1 MGDLIRYTF
10 NQMNNTMQIKL
21 IHNNFFRNNS
31 SRKVAAW
38 LLMSVLL
45 FHSFACNRTAQGTAI
60 GAVAGAIVGVLIA
73 DGDDNAK
80 GILIGATVGGIAGAI
95 IGSYMDKHAKKLK
108 QDLGKS
114 AEVERVGESIL
125 VTFDSGIMFDVDSYA
140 LKASTRANLD
150 KMAETMKQYD
160 KTEIIVMGHTD
171 NTGTDEYNQK
181 LSENR
186 AASVS
191 RFLQQ
196 NGVISKRLTNKGFG
210 ENKPVASNNT
220 ISGRQQNRRVEIA
233 IVASKALIESAKKGD
248 K

>member
-1 MGDLIRYTF
+1 
-10 NQMNNTMQIKL
+10 MNNTMQIKL
-21 IHNNFFRNNS
+21 MFLTTL
-31 SRKVAAW
+31 RKAGPIF
-38 LLMSVLL
+38 LLALFLL
-45 FHSFACNRTAQGTAI
+45 HSFSCNRTAQGTAI
-60 GAVAGAIVGVLIA
+60 GAAAGALVGVLIA

-140 LKASTRANLD
+140 LKASTKANLD
-150 KMAETMKQYD
+150 KMAETMKEYD

-171 NTGTDEYNQK
+171 ATGSDEHNQK

-196 NGVISKRLTNKGFG
+196 NGVTAKRVTTKGFG
-210 ENKPVASNNT
+210 EQKPVASNNT
-220 ISGRQQNRRVEIA
+220 ASGREQNRRVEIA
-233 IVASKALIESAKKGD
+233 IVASKALVESAKTDAKN

>member
-1 MGDLIRYTF
+1 
-10 NQMNNTMQIKL
+10 MNNTMQIKL
-21 IHNNFFRNNS
+21 TFLNTL
-31 SRKVAAW
+31 RKAGPIF
-38 LLMSVLL
+38 LLALL
-45 FHSFACNRTAQGTAI
+45 LLHSFSCNRTAQGTAI
-60 GAVAGAIVGVLIA
+60 GAAAGALVGVLIA

-95 IGSYMDKHAKKLK
+95 IGSYMDKHARKLK
-108 QDLGKS
+108 QDLGQS
-114 AEVERVGESIL
+114 ADVERVGESIL

-140 LKASTRANLD
+140 LKASTKANLD
-150 KMAETMKQYD
+150 KMAETMKEYD

-171 NTGTDEYNQK
+171 ATGSDEHNQK

-196 NGVISKRLTNKGFG
+196 NGITAKRVTTKGFG
-210 ENKPVASNNT
+210 EQKPVASNNT
-220 ISGRQQNRRVEIA
+220 TSGREQNRRVEIA
-233 IVASKALIESAKKGD
+233 IVASKALVESAKTDAKN

>member
-1 MGDLIRYTF
+1 
-10 NQMNNTMQIKL
+10 MNNTMQIKL
-21 IHNNFFRNNS
+21 MFLTTL
-31 SRKVAAW
+31 RKAGPIF
-38 LLMSVLL
+38 LLALL
-45 FHSFACNRTAQGTAI
+45 LLHSFSCNRTAQGTAI
-60 GAVAGAIVGVLIA
+60 GAAAGALVGVLIA

-108 QDLGKS
+108 QDLGQS
-114 AEVERVGESIL
+114 ADVERVGESIL

-140 LKASTRANLD
+140 LKASTKANLD
-150 KMAETMKQYD
+150 KMAETMKEYD

-171 NTGTDEYNQK
+171 ATGSDEHNQK

-196 NGVISKRLTNKGFG
+196 NGVTAKRVTTKGFG
-210 ENKPVASNNT
+210 EQKPVASNNT
-220 ISGRQQNRRVEIA
+220 ASGREQNRRVEIA
-233 IVASKALIESAKKGD
+233 IVASKALVESAKSDAKN

>member
-1 MGDLIRYTF
+1 
-10 NQMNNTMQIKL
+10 MNNTMQIKL
-21 IHNNFFRNNS
+21 MFLTS
-31 SRKVAAW
+31 LRKAGPIF
-38 LLMSVLL
+38 LLALL
-45 FHSFACNRTAQGTAI
+45 LLHSFSCNRTAQGTAI
-60 GAVAGAIVGVLIA
+60 GAAAGALVGVLIA

-108 QDLGKS
+108 QDLGQS
-114 AEVERVGESIL
+114 ADVERVGESIL

-140 LKASTRANLD
+140 LKASTKANLD
-150 KMAETMKQYD
+150 KMAETMKEYD

-171 NTGTDEYNQK
+171 ATGSDEHNQK

-196 NGVISKRLTNKGFG
+196 NGITAKRVTTKGFG
-210 ENKPVASNNT
+210 EQKPVASNNSV
-220 ISGRQQNRRVEIA
+220 SGREQNRRVEIA
-233 IVASKALIESAKKGD
+233 IVASKALVESAKTDAK

>member
-1 MGDLIRYTF
+1 
-10 NQMNNTMQIKL
+10 MQIKL
-21 IHNNFFRNNS
+21 MFLTTL
-31 SRKVAAW
+31 RKAGPIF
-38 LLMSVLL
+38 LLALFLL
-45 FHSFACNRTAQGTAI
+45 HSFSCNRTAQGTAI
-60 GAVAGAIVGVLIA
+60 GAAAGALVGVLIA

-140 LKASTRANLD
+140 LKASTKANLD
-150 KMAETMKQYD
+150 KMAETMKEYD

-171 NTGTDEYNQK
+171 ATGSDEHNQK

-196 NGVISKRLTNKGFG
+196 NGITAKRVTTKGFG
-210 ENKPVASNNT
+210 EQKPVASNNT
-220 ISGRQQNRRVEIA
+220 ASGREQNRRVEIA
-233 IVASKALIESAKKGD
+233 IVASKALVESAKTDAKN

>member
-1 MGDLIRYTF
+1 
-10 NQMNNTMQIKL
+10 MNNTMQIKL
-21 IHNNFFRNNS
+21 MPFTPGRQIG
-31 SRKVAAW
+31 AA
-38 LLMSVLL
+38 LLVGLL
-45 FHSFACNRTAQGTAI
+45 LLHSFSCNRTAQGTAI
-60 GAVAGAIVGVLIA
+60 GAAAGAIVGVLIA

-95 IGSYMDKHAKKLK
+95 IGSYMDQHARKLK

-114 AEVERVGESIL
+114 ADVERVGESIL

-171 NTGTDEYNQK
+171 ATGSDDYNQK

-186 AASVS
+186 ASSVS

-196 NGVISKRLTNKGFG
+196 NGITAKRLTTKGFG
-210 ENKPVASNNT
+210 EQKPVASNNSA
-220 ISGRQQNRRVEIA
+220 SGREQNRRVEIA
-233 IVASKALIESAKKGD
+233 IIANKTLVEEAKTEAKN
-248 K
+248 KK

>member
-1 MGDLIRYTF
+1 
-10 NQMNNTMQIKL
+10 MNNTMQIKL
-21 IHNNFFRNNS
+21 MFLTTL
-31 SRKVAAW
+31 RKAGPIF
-38 LLMSVLL
+38 LLALL
-45 FHSFACNRTAQGTAI
+45 LLHSFSCNRTAQGTAI
-60 GAVAGAIVGVLIA
+60 GAAAGALVGVLIA

-140 LKASTRANLD
+140 LKASTKANLD
-150 KMAETMKQYD
+150 KMAETMKEYD

-171 NTGTDEYNQK
+171 ATGSDEHNQK

-196 NGVISKRLTNKGFG
+196 NGITAKRVTTKGFG
-210 ENKPVASNNT
+210 EQKPVSSNNT
-220 ISGRQQNRRVEIA
+220 VSGREQNRRVEIA
-233 IVASKALIESAKKGD
+233 IVASKALVESAKTDAK

>member
-1 MGDLIRYTF
+1 
-10 NQMNNTMQIKL
+10 MNNTMQIKL
-21 IHNNFFRNNS
+21 MFLPTL
-31 SRKVAAW
+31 RKAGPIF
-38 LLMSVLL
+38 LLALL
-45 FHSFACNRTAQGTAI
+45 LLHSFSCNRTAQGTAI
-60 GAVAGAIVGVLIA
+60 GAAAGALVGVLIA

-95 IGSYMDKHAKKLK
+95 IGSYMDKHARKLK
-108 QDLGKS
+108 QDLGQS

-150 KMAETMKQYD
+150 KMAETMKEYD

-171 NTGTDEYNQK
+171 ATGSDEHNQK

-196 NGVISKRLTNKGFG
+196 NGITAKRVTTKGFG
-210 ENKPVASNNT
+210 EQKPVASNNT
-220 ISGRQQNRRVEIA
+220 TSGREQNRRVEIA
-233 IVASKALIESAKKGD
+233 IVASKALVESAKTDAK

>member
-1 MGDLIRYTF
+1 
-10 NQMNNTMQIKL
+10 MNNTMQIKL
-21 IHNNFFRNNS
+21 MFLPTL
-31 SRKVAAW
+31 RKAGPIF
-38 LLMSVLL
+38 LLPLL
-45 FHSFACNRTAQGTAI
+45 LLHSFSCNRTAQGTAI
-60 GAVAGAIVGVLIA
+60 GAAAGALVGVLIA

-95 IGSYMDKHAKKLK
+95 IGSYMDKHARKLK
-108 QDLGKS
+108 QDLGQS

-150 KMAETMKQYD
+150 KMAETMKEYD

-171 NTGTDEYNQK
+171 ATGSDEHNQK

-186 AASVS
+186 ASSVS

-196 NGVISKRLTNKGFG
+196 NGITAKRVTTKGFG
-210 ENKPVASNNT
+210 EQKPVASNNT
-220 ISGRQQNRRVEIA
+220 TSGREQNRRVEIA
-233 IVASKALIESAKKGD
+233 IVASKALVESAKTDAK

>member
-1 MGDLIRYTF
+1 
-10 NQMNNTMQIKL
+10 MNNTMQIKL
-21 IHNNFFRNNS
+21 MFLTTL
-31 SRKVAAW
+31 RKAGPIF
-38 LLMSVLL
+38 LLALL
-45 FHSFACNRTAQGTAI
+45 LLHSFSCNRTAQGTAI
-60 GAVAGAIVGVLIA
+60 GAAAGALVGVLIA

-108 QDLGKS
+108 QDLGQS
-114 AEVERVGESIL
+114 ADVERVGESIL

-140 LKASTRANLD
+140 LKASTKANLD
-150 KMAETMKQYD
+150 KMAETMKEYD

-171 NTGTDEYNQK
+171 ATGSDEHNQK

-196 NGVISKRLTNKGFG
+196 NGITAKRVTTKGFG
-210 ENKPVASNNT
+210 EQKPVASNNSV
-220 ISGRQQNRRVEIA
+220 SGREQNRRVEIA
-233 IVASKALIESAKKGD
+233 IVASKALVESAKTDAKN

>member
-1 MGDLIRYTF
+1 
-10 NQMNNTMQIKL
+10 MNNTMQIKL
-21 IHNNFFRNNS
+21 MFLTTL
-31 SRKVAAW
+31 RKAGPIF
-38 LLMSVLL
+38 LLALL
-45 FHSFACNRTAQGTAI
+45 LLHSFSCNRTAQGTAI
-60 GAVAGAIVGVLIA
+60 GAAAGALVGVLIA

-140 LKASTRANLD
+140 LKASTKANLD
-150 KMAETMKQYD
+150 KMAETMKEYD

-171 NTGTDEYNQK
+171 ATGSDEHNQK

-196 NGVISKRLTNKGFG
+196 NGVTAKRVTTKGFG
-210 ENKPVASNNT
+210 EQKPVASNNSV
-220 ISGRQQNRRVEIA
+220 SGREQNRRVEIA
-233 IVASKALIESAKKGD
+233 IVASKALVESAKTDAKN

>member
-1 MGDLIRYTF
+1 
-10 NQMNNTMQIKL
+10 MNNTMQIKL
-21 IHNNFFRNNS
+21 MFLTTL
-31 SRKVAAW
+31 RKAGPIF
-38 LLMSVLL
+38 LLALL
-45 FHSFACNRTAQGTAI
+45 LLHSFSCNRTAQGTAI
-60 GAVAGAIVGVLIA
+60 GAAAGALVGVLIA

-140 LKASTRANLD
+140 LKASTKANLD
-150 KMAETMKQYD
+150 KMAETMKEYD

-171 NTGTDEYNQK
+171 ATGSDEHNQK

-196 NGVISKRLTNKGFG
+196 NGIIAKRVTTKGFG
-210 ENKPVASNNT
+210 EQKPVASNNT
-220 ISGRQQNRRVEIA
+220 TSGREQNRRVEIA
-233 IVASKALIESAKKGD
+233 IVASKALVESAKTDAK

>member
-1 MGDLIRYTF
+1 
-10 NQMNNTMQIKL
+10 
-21 IHNNFFRNNS
+21 
-31 SRKVAAW
+31 
-38 LLMSVLL
+38 
-45 FHSFACNRTAQGTAI
+45 
-60 GAVAGAIVGVLIA
+60 
-73 DGDDNAK
+73 
-80 GILIGATVGGIAGAI
+80 
-95 IGSYMDKHAKKLK
+95 
-108 QDLGKS
+108 
-114 AEVERVGESIL
+114 
-125 VTFDSGIMFDVDSYA
+125 
-140 LKASTRANLD
+140 
-150 KMAETMKQYD
+150 MAETMKQYD

-220 ISGRQQNRRVEIA
+220 TSGRQQNRRVEIA

>member
-1 MGDLIRYTF
+1 
-10 NQMNNTMQIKL
+10 MNNTMQIKL
-21 IHNNFFRNNS
+21 MFLTTL
-31 SRKVAAW
+31 RKAGPVF
-38 LLMSVLL
+38 LLALL
-45 FHSFACNRTAQGTAI
+45 LLHSFSCNRTAQGTAI
-60 GAVAGAIVGVLIA
+60 GAAAGALVGVLIA

-108 QDLGKS
+108 QDLGQS
-114 AEVERVGESIL
+114 ADVERVGESIL

-140 LKASTRANLD
+140 LKASTKANLD
-150 KMAETMKQYD
+150 KMAETMKEYD

-171 NTGTDEYNQK
+171 ATGSDEHNQK

-196 NGVISKRLTNKGFG
+196 NGITAKRVTTKGFG
-210 ENKPVASNNT
+210 EQKPVASNNT
-220 ISGRQQNRRVEIA
+220 ASGREQNRRVEIA
-233 IVASKALIESAKKGD
+233 IVASKALVESAKTDAKN

>member
-1 MGDLIRYTF
+1 
-10 NQMNNTMQIKL
+10 MNNTMQIKL
-21 IHNNFFRNNS
+21 MFLTTL
-31 SRKVAAW
+31 RKAGPIF
-38 LLMSVLL
+38 LLALL
-45 FHSFACNRTAQGTAI
+45 LLHSFSCNRTAQGTAI
-60 GAVAGAIVGVLIA
+60 GAAAGALVGVLIA

-140 LKASTRANLD
+140 LKASTKANLD
-150 KMAETMKQYD
+150 KMAETMKEYD

-171 NTGTDEYNQK
+171 ATGSDEHNQK

-196 NGVISKRLTNKGFG
+196 NGITAKRVTTKGFG
-210 ENKPVASNNT
+210 EQKPVASNNT
-220 ISGRQQNRRVEIA
+220 TSGREQNRRVEIA
-233 IVASKALIESAKKGD
+233 IVASKALVESAKTDAKN